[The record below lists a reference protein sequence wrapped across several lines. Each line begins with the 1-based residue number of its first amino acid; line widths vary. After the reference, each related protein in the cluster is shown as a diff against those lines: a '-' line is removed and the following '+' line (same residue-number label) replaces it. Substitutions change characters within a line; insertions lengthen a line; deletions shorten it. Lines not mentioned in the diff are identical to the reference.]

1 MIAVSLV
8 LVMALVS
15 STVVA
20 QPGIKGL
27 TGPLDY
33 SKQKTILVPSETSTK
48 LVYEWIP
55 PRKWALKSTSN
66 INSVKIGLKYILK
79 KLKLQPDEFKVMTSF
94 TDHLKITHVY
104 GVPLHKGLKIGNL
117 HGAAHVKNGR
127 AFFYSATIMD
137 NPRLTK
143 RSPITPDSIVKK
155 SSEEAVKTAV
165 DYFKIP
171 FHHDI
176 APVMEYCE
184 TSDEHIPVWKFQL
197 RDNSITQWIEIKVNA
212 NTGGIVSSQDFKRGF
227 TYTAIE
233 LPNKSPK
240 DGFSTIVHPENT
252 QSSPNGWTEG
262 YKLTGNNVLTILEG
276 GKTFEMATKG
286 VFGGI
291 FDPLLPPQTP
301 KNIMAGAVNAFY
313 VANMV
318 HDVFYAYGFTELAG
332 NFQEDNFKRGG
343 IEEDPIII
351 NIQKSD
357 KQNGA
362 YFNTPPDGQSGV
374 LNLHIFTATNPN
386 RDPALDNTLTI
397 HELAH
402 GLSSRLT
409 GGARTKLCM
418 AETESRGLS
427 EGYSDMVAL
436 ILTAKPED
444 TRNTNKVMGEY
455 VKGNPGGVRRY
466 PYTTDMRVNPL
477 KYQNAVGETNHY
489 NLGEIWATMLLE
501 VYWNF
506 VEKYGFSAN
515 LHDATQKRGNIMFLQ
530 ILVGTLMI
538 QPCKLTFDSARDAM
552 LAADYAYYGGINKRL
567 IRQGFAKRGLGSIS

>member
-1 MIAVSLV
+1 MVAVSLV
-8 LVMALVS
+8 LVLALVS

-27 TGPLDY
+27 TSPLDY

-79 KLKLQPDEFKVMTSF
+79 KLKLQPDEFKIRNNF
-94 TDHLKITHVY
+94 IDHLKITHVY

-117 HGAAHVKNGR
+117 HAAAHVKNGR
-127 AFFYSATIMD
+127 AFFYSATINN
-137 NPRLTK
+137 NPRLKK
-143 RSPITPDSIVKK
+143 RSSTTPESTVKK
-155 SSEEAVKTAV
+155 SSEEAIRAAV
-165 DYFKIP
+165 DCLKVP
-171 FHHDI
+171 FYHDI
-176 APVMEYCE
+176 APVMEYYS
-184 TSDEHIPVWKFQL
+184 TDDEHIPVWKFQL
-197 RDNSITQWIEIKVNA
+197 RDGSITQWLEVNVDA

-233 LPNKSPK
+233 LPNKSPE
-240 DGFSTIVHPENT
+240 DGFSRISQTWSMMCSMHMA
-252 QSSPNGWTEG
+252 SLSR
-262 YKLTGNNVLTILEG
+262 LETS
-276 GKTFEMATKG
+276 KRITSKG
-286 VFGGI
+286 
-291 FDPLLPPQTP
+291 
-301 KNIMAGAVNAFY
+301 
-313 VANMV
+313 
-318 HDVFYAYGFTELAG
+318 
-332 NFQEDNFKRGG
+332 GG
-343 IEEDPIII
+343 IEEDPVII

-386 RDPALDNTLTI
+386 RDPALDNTLVI
-397 HELAH
+397 HELTH

-427 EGYSDMVAL
+427 EGYSDIIAL
-436 ILTAKPED
+436 IFMAKPED

-515 LHDATQKRGNIMFLQ
+515 LHDATQKKGNIMFLQ

-552 LAADYAYYGGINKRL
+552 LAADYAYYGGIHKHL

>member
-1 MIAVSLV
+1 MVAVSLV
-8 LVMALVS
+8 LVLALVS

-27 TGPLDY
+27 TSPLDY
-33 SKQKTILVPSETSTK
+33 SKQRQFSCPLR
-48 LVYEWIP
+48 P
-55 PRKWALKSTSN
+55 PLNWSMSGYRL
-66 INSVKIGLKYILK
+66 
-79 KLKLQPDEFKVMTSF
+79 ER
-94 TDHLKITHVY
+94 
-104 GVPLHKGLKIGNL
+104 LKIGNL
-117 HGAAHVKNGR
+117 HAAAHVKNGR
-127 AFFYSATIMD
+127 AFFYSATINN
-137 NPRLTK
+137 NPRLKK
-143 RSPITPDSIVKK
+143 RSSTTPESTVKK
-155 SSEEAVKTAV
+155 SSEEAIRAAV
-165 DYFKIP
+165 DCLKVP
-171 FHHDI
+171 FYHDI
-176 APVMEYCE
+176 APVMESYS
-184 TSDEHIPVWKFQL
+184 TDDEHIPVWKFQL
-197 RDNSITQWIEIKVNA
+197 RDNSITQWIEIKVNV
-212 NTGGIVSSQDFKRGF
+212 NTGVVVSSQDFKRGF

-233 LPNKSPK
+233 LPNKSPE
-240 DGFSTIVHPENT
+240 DGFSRIIDPENI

-301 KNIMAGAVNAFY
+301 KNIMAGAINAFY

-318 HDVFYAYGFTELAG
+318 HDVFCTYGFTEPAG
-332 NFQEDNFKRGG
+332 NFQEDNFKR
-343 IEEDPIII
+343 
-351 NIQKSD
+351 
-357 KQNGA
+357 
-362 YFNTPPDGQSGV
+362 SGV

-386 RDPALDNTLTI
+386 RDPALDNTLVI
-397 HELAH
+397 HELTH

-427 EGYSDMVAL
+427 EGYSDIIAL
-436 ILTAKPED
+436 IFMAKPED
-444 TRNTNKVMGEY
+444 TRDTKTVMGEY
-455 VKGNPGGVRRY
+455 VKGSPGGVRRY
-466 PYTTDMRVNPL
+466 PYTTDMKVNPL
-477 KYQNAVGETNHY
+477 AYQNAVGETNHY

-515 LHDATQKRGNIMFLQ
+515 LHDATQKRGNIIFLQ

-538 QPCKLTFDSARDAM
+538 QPCKLTFESARDAM
-552 LAADYAYYGGINKRL
+552 LAADYAYYGGIHKHL

>member
-1 MIAVSLV
+1 M
-8 LVMALVS
+8 
-15 STVVA
+15 
-20 QPGIKGL
+20 
-27 TGPLDY
+27 
-33 SKQKTILVPSETSTK
+33 PSEETST
-48 LVYEWIP
+48 
-55 PRKWALKSTSN
+55 STS
-66 INSVKIGLKYILK
+66 VKDSADIGLSYILQ
-79 KLKLQPDEFKVMTSF
+79 KLNLRSDEFKIRNNFIDYSGTA
-94 TDHLKITHVY
+94 HVY

-117 HGAAHVKNGR
+117 HAAAHVKNSR

-165 DYFKIP
+165 DYFKVP
-171 FHHDI
+171 FYHDI

-227 TYTAIE
+227 TYTGIE

-318 HDVFYAYGFTELAG
+318 HDVFYAYGFNEPAG

-343 IEEDPIII
+343 IEEDPAII

-386 RDPALDNTLTI
+386 RDPALDNTLVI
-397 HELAH
+397 HELTH

-409 GGARTKLCM
+409 GGARTKCVWRK
-418 AETESRGLS
+418 TESRGLS

-455 VKGNPGGVRRY
+455 VKGSPGGVRR
-466 PYTTDMRVNPL
+466 
-477 KYQNAVGETNHY
+477 
-489 NLGEIWATMLLE
+489 
-501 VYWNF
+501 
-506 VEKYGFSAN
+506 
-515 LHDATQKRGNIMFLQ
+515 KRGNIIFLQ

-552 LAADYAYYGGINKRL
+552 LSAVDAYYGGIHKHLSAKDLPNVVLALYHNWTYRWTVQYGDISLTFKL
-567 IRQGFAKRGLGSIS
+567 KGGFQRGS

>member
-1 MIAVSLV
+1 MSRTVGH
-8 LVMALVS
+8 S
-15 STVVA
+15 ST
-20 QPGIKGL
+20 
-27 TGPLDY
+27 
-33 SKQKTILVPSETSTK
+33 
-48 LVYEWIP
+48 
-55 PRKWALKSTSN
+55 R
-66 INSVKIGLKYILK
+66 
-79 KLKLQPDEFKVMTSF
+79 LQS
-94 TDHLKITHVY
+94 
-104 GVPLHKGLKIGNL
+104 
-117 HGAAHVKNGR
+117 
-127 AFFYSATIMD
+127 D
-137 NPRLTK
+137 NPRLKK
-143 RSPITPDSIVKK
+143 RSPTTPESTVKK
-155 SSEEAVKTAV
+155 SSEEAVRAAV
-165 DYFKIP
+165 DCLKVP
-171 FHHDI
+171 FYHDI
-176 APVMEYCE
+176 APVMESYE
-184 TSDEHIPVWKFQL
+184 TDDEHIPCV
-197 RDNSITQWIEIKVNA
+197 V
-212 NTGGIVSSQDFKRGF
+212 VSSQDFKRGF

-233 LPNKSPK
+233 LPNKSPE
-240 DGFSTIVHPENT
+240 DGFSRIIDPENI

-301 KNIMAGAVNAFY
+301 KNIMAGAINAFY

-318 HDVFYAYGFTELAG
+318 HDVFCTYGFTEPAG

-386 RDPALDNTLTI
+386 RDPALDNTLVI

-436 ILTAKPED
+436 IFTAKPED
-444 TRNTNKVMGEY
+444 TRNTK
-455 VKGNPGGVRRY
+455 K
-466 PYTTDMRVNPL
+466 
-477 KYQNAVGETNHY
+477 
-489 NLGEIWATMLLE
+489 
-501 VYWNF
+501 
-506 VEKYGFSAN
+506 
-515 LHDATQKRGNIMFLQ
+515 
-530 ILVGTLMI
+530 
-538 QPCKLTFDSARDAM
+538 
-552 LAADYAYYGGINKRL
+552 
-567 IRQGFAKRGLGSIS
+567 

>member
-1 MIAVSLV
+1 MVGVPPILV
-8 LVMALVS
+8 LALVS

-20 QPGIKGL
+20 QPGINGL
-27 TGPLDY
+27 ASLVTCLKRLIT
-33 SKQKTILVPSETSTK
+33 SKASTK
-48 LVYEWIP
+48 TVYEWIQP
-55 PRKWALKSTSN
+55 SEETSTST
-66 INSVKIGLKYILK
+66 SVKDSADIGLSYILQ
-79 KLKLQPDEFKVMTSF
+79 KLNLRSDEFKIRNNFM
-94 TDHLKITHVY
+94 IIQGPHVY

-117 HGAAHVKNGR
+117 HAAAHVKNSR

-165 DYFKIP
+165 DYFKVP
-171 FHHDI
+171 FYHDI

-212 NTGGIVSSQDFKRGF
+212 NTGGIVSSQDFKE
-227 TYTAIE
+227 A
-233 LPNKSPK
+233 LPIRDRITQQSPK

-286 VFGGI
+286 VFGGV

-318 HDVFYAYGFTELAG
+318 HDVFYAYGFNEPAG
-332 NFQEDNFKRGG
+332 NFQKDNFKRGG
-343 IEEDPIII
+343 IEEDPAII

-386 RDPALDNTLTI
+386 RDPALDNTLVI
-397 HELAH
+397 HELTH

-455 VKGNPGGVRRY
+455 VKGSPGGVRRY
-466 PYTTDMRVNPL
+466 PYTTDMKVNPL
-477 KYQNAVGETNHY
+477 AYQNAVGETNHY
-489 NLGEIWATMLLE
+489 NLGEIWATMLWE

-515 LHDATQKRGNIMFLQ
+515 LHDATQKRGNIIFLQ

-552 LAADYAYYGGINKRL
+552 LATVDAYYGGIHKHL
-567 IRQGFAKRGLGSIS
+567 IRQGFAKRGLGPV

>member
-1 MIAVSLV
+1 MVAVSLV
-8 LVMALVS
+8 LVLALVS

-27 TGPLDY
+27 TSPLDY

-79 KLKLQPDEFKVMTSF
+79 KLKLQPDEFKIRNNF
-94 TDHLKITHVY
+94 IDHLKITHV
-104 GVPLHKGLKIGNL
+104 
-117 HGAAHVKNGR
+117 
-127 AFFYSATIMD
+127 TD
-137 NPRLTK
+137 
-143 RSPITPDSIVKK
+143 
-155 SSEEAVKTAV
+155 
-165 DYFKIP
+165 
-171 FHHDI
+171 
-176 APVMEYCE
+176 
-184 TSDEHIPVWKFQL
+184 DEHIPVWKFQL

-212 NTGGIVSSQDFKRGF
+212 N
-227 TYTAIE
+227 
-233 LPNKSPK
+233 
-240 DGFSTIVHPENT
+240 
-252 QSSPNGWTEG
+252 
-262 YKLTGNNVLTILEG
+262 TGNNVLTILEG

-301 KNIMAGAVNAFY
+301 KNIMAGAINAFY

-318 HDVFYAYGFTELAG
+318 HDVFCTYGFTEPAG

-343 IEEDPIII
+343 IEEDPVII

-386 RDPALDNTLTI
+386 RDPALDNTLVI
-397 HELAH
+397 HELTH

-427 EGYSDMVAL
+427 EGYSDIIAL
-436 ILTAKPED
+436 IFMAKPED
-444 TRNTNKVMGEY
+444 TRDTKTVMGEY
-455 VKGNPGGVRRY
+455 VKGSPGGVRRY
-466 PYTTDMRVNPL
+466 PYTTDMKVNPL
-477 KYQNAVGETNHY
+477 AYQNAVGETNHY

-515 LHDATQKRGNIMFLQ
+515 LHDATQKRGNIIFLQ

-552 LAADYAYYGGINKRL
+552 LAADYAYYGGIHKHL